1 MFMSVAKEVNP
12 EFESPQIFHSDE
24 SGAHQLAITT
34 QAQKDIESML
44 ASLATVD
51 EHVYEELKWGNQKPE
66 CNYESLSNAWLIVE
80 LALKQN
86 NVTEIADND
95 KALYVLLLIASL
107 PLTFKIY
114 ARLYRI
120 FNNRALTPRERY
132 HVNKMLDSISLL
144 NDAPGQLEYC
154 PSTLPSD
161 CLALNEELQSVVR
174 QRVEAAVRPVT
185 MLSHLMT
192 TDYEYLSGFS
202 PIVAKTKFNVRA
214 RAAKSASRTRSYFV
228 RVFKDTI
235 KDAFARIDTLT
246 EQLKETRTTKQK
258 QIRELKKELNIANDA
273 VRKVQESDPLSDL
286 FGLNFDS
293 QKDEELANLTLRIEQ
308 LETRN
313 TELQKENNR
322 LHKQVVQKEFS
333 VDK

>member
-1 MFMSVAKEVNP
+1 M
-12 EFESPQIFHSDE
+12 
-24 SGAHQLAITT
+24 
-34 QAQKDIESML
+34 
-44 ASLATVD
+44 
-51 EHVYEELKWGNQKPE
+51 
-66 CNYESLSNAWLIVE
+66 
-80 LALKQN
+80 
-86 NVTEIADND
+86 
-95 KALYVLLLIASL
+95 
-107 PLTFKIY
+107 
-114 ARLYRI
+114 
-120 FNNRALTPRERY
+120 
-132 HVNKMLDSISLL
+132 
-144 NDAPGQLEYC
+144 
-154 PSTLPSD
+154 
-161 CLALNEELQSVVR
+161 
-174 QRVEAAVRPVT
+174 
-185 MLSHLMT
+185 
-192 TDYEYLSGFS
+192 
-202 PIVAKTKFNVRA
+202 
-214 RAAKSASRTRSYFV
+214 